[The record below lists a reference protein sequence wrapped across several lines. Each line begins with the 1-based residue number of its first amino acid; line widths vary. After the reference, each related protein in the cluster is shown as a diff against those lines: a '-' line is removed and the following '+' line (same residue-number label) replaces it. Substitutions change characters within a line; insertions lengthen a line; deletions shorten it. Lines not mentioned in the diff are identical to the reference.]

1 MVELASDLRSQPLI
15 WTHTTLYDKTVL
27 GKLSSDLI
35 SQPLI
40 LSELTPF
47 SIIMI
52 KLYQSKTPVTFADHS
67 TPELQKL
74 F

>member
-15 WTHTTLYDKTVL
+15 WTHTILYDKTVL
-27 GKLSSDLI
+27 GKLSNDLM

-47 SIIMI
+47 SLI
-52 KLYQSKTPVTFADHS
+52 KLYQSKTPVTFTDHS

>member
-27 GKLSSDLI
+27 GKLSSDLM

-47 SIIMI
+47 SMI
-52 KLYQSKTPVTFADHS
+52 KLSQSKTHVTFADHS

>member
-27 GKLSSDLI
+27 GKLSSDLM

-47 SIIMI
+47 SLII
-52 KLYQSKTPVTFADHS
+52 LYQSKTPVTFADHS

>member
-27 GKLSSDLI
+27 GKLSSDLM
-35 SQPLI
+35 SQSLI

-47 SIIMI
+47 SMI

>member
-1 MVELASDLRSQPLI
+1 MVELASDLRSQSLI

-27 GKLSSDLI
+27 GKLSSDLM

-47 SIIMI
+47 SMI

>member
-1 MVELASDLRSQPLI
+1 MVELASYLGSQPLI

-27 GKLSSDLI
+27 GKLSSDLM

-47 SIIMI
+47 SMI

>member
-15 WTHTTLYDKTVL
+15 WTHTTLYDKTVI
-27 GKLSSDLI
+27 GKLSSDLA

-47 SIIMI
+47 SMI